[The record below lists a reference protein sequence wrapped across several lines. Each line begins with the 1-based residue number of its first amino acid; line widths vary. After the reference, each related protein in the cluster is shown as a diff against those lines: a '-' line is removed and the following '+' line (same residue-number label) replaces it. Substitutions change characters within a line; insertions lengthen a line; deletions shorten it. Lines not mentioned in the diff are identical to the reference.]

1 MLFYEKTLFRTIVF
15 KSQRKGNDFMILI
28 DIGLNILY
36 YLLHIYALCL
46 VIAGILS
53 FVSANP
59 MNPIVSFF
67 RVITAPPCRAL
78 IRKYPKLLVRT
89 ENGYL
94 DLSPIVLL
102 LIIGC
107 AMIVVQ
113 KVAFYLGIFI

>member
-1 MLFYEKTLFRTIVF
+1 MIVF
-15 KSQRKGNDFMILI
+15 

-36 YLLHIYALCL
+36 YLLNIYAICL
-46 VIAGILS
+46 VIAGVLS

-59 MNPIVSFF
+59 MNPIVTFF

-78 IRKYPKLLVRT
+78 TRKYPKLFVRT
-89 ENGYL
+89 ETGYL

-113 KVAFYLGIFI
+113 KLAFYLGILI